1 MGALLCL
8 GSWVV
13 RGSEPAPRLVEG
25 EAVLAQLTDF
35 RSVAGNWTEA
45 RGLVGDPRRDTVLQP
60 VAGGGILVNRPSP
73 AQRGHLFST
82 WEHGDVELEL
92 EFLLAPGSNS
102 GVYLMGRYEVQLRD
116 SWRIA
121 VPGVGESGA
130 VYSRWDGA
138 RGVGNES
145 FEGSAPRVNASRAP
159 GLWQTLRVDFRAPRF
174 GPDGAKQE
182 PARFVRVWLNGT
194 LVQENVTIG
203 GPTRSAAFADEA
215 AWGPLM
221 IQGDHGSLAIR
232 GLRARFPV
240 PPPPPDP
247 AVRVRPVPKP
257 IVVEVP
263 ADRTILQRAFIA
275 FPPVKRLYAAAVGT
289 PAGVH
294 FAYDLERGA
303 LLRAWRGGF
312 VDAAEMWYERGDSQ
326 LAKPLGATIDFT
338 GKAGVAV
345 LETPAAD
352 GWPETPGA
360 LYASEGYR
368 LERDGTPVFLATL
381 ASLRFSDVFAPAAEG
396 VGLTRTVTVE
406 GTAASWAAFVLLAE
420 ADVITPAPGGWVIG
434 DRQHYIDWPE
444 ASPHRPVVVTARG
457 RQRLVVPVGGK
468 NPTAPVSYTLV
479 W

>member
-1 MGALLCL
+1 
-8 GSWVV
+8 
-13 RGSEPAPRLVEG
+13 
-25 EAVLAQLTDF
+25 
-35 RSVAGNWTEA
+35 
-45 RGLVGDPRRDTVLQP
+45 
-60 VAGGGILVNRPSP
+60 
-73 AQRGHLFST
+73 
-82 WEHGDVELEL
+82 
-92 EFLLAPGSNS
+92 
-102 GVYLMGRYEVQLRD
+102 
-116 SWRIA
+116 
-121 VPGVGESGA
+121 
-130 VYSRWDGA
+130 
-138 RGVGNES
+138 
-145 FEGSAPRVNASRAP
+145 
-159 GLWQTLRVDFRAPRF
+159 
-174 GPDGAKQE
+174 
-182 PARFVRVWLNGT
+182 
-194 LVQENVTIG
+194 
-203 GPTRSAAFADEA
+203 
-215 AWGPLM
+215 M

-312 VDAAEMWYERGDSQ
+312 VDAAEMWYERGESQ

-345 LETPAAD
+345 LETAAAD